1 MLNLITAEELVEIYE
16 GTHHDGIRI
25 FKNSRPL
32 GYITDLRV
40 AYSRDQ
46 KRQKARKEYSNR
58 VNEERAEKM
67 PEAVEE
73 MRSFLDNH
81 LAKYG
86 AEVMINISQPNVHVN
101 GCKCY
106 IIVDPIYGKHRLGVS
121 NPRLSAS
128 EMAEMVDPCFKIQ
141 NSPAEHHILINGL
154 SQDDIVQAIIKLC
167 SK

>member
-1 MLNLITAEELVEIYE
+1 
-16 GTHHDGIRI
+16 
-25 FKNSRPL
+25 
-32 GYITDLRV
+32 
-40 AYSRDQ
+40 
-46 KRQKARKEYSNR
+46 
-58 VNEERAEKM
+58 M

-81 LAKYG
+81 LTKYG

-128 EMAEMVDPCFKIQ
+128 EMAEMVD
-141 NSPAEHHILINGL
+141 
-154 SQDDIVQAIIKLC
+154 
-167 SK
+167 

>member
-1 MLNLITAEELVEIYE
+1 MINLITPEELIEIYE

-25 FKNSRPL
+25 FRGNRNL

-46 KRQKARKEYSNR
+46 KRQKARKEYTNR
-58 VNEERAEKM
+58 INEERAEKM

-81 LAKYG
+81 LTKYG
-86 AEVMINISQPNVHVN
+86 ADVMINISQPNVHVN

-121 NPRLSAS
+121 NPRRTAS
-128 EMAEMVDPCFKIQ
+128 EMAEDVDTCFKIQ
-141 NSPAEHHILINGL
+141 ASPAEHHVLINGM
-154 SQDDIVQAIIKLC
+154 SADDIVQAIIKLC

>member
-16 GTHHDGIRI
+16 GTHHDDIRV
-25 FKNSRPL
+25 FKGSRPL
-32 GYITDLRV
+32 GYITDLRI

-46 KRQKARKEYSNR
+46 KRQKARKEYTNR

-67 PEAVEE
+67 PAAVDE
-73 MRSFLDNH
+73 MVSFLDSH
-81 LAKYG
+81 LTKFG
-86 AEVMINISQPNVHVN
+86 AEVMVNISQPNVHVN

-121 NPRLSAS
+121 NPRRSAA
-128 EMAEMVDPCFKIQ
+128 EMAEDVDTCFKIQ
-141 NSPAEHHILINGL
+141 NSPAEHHILINGM